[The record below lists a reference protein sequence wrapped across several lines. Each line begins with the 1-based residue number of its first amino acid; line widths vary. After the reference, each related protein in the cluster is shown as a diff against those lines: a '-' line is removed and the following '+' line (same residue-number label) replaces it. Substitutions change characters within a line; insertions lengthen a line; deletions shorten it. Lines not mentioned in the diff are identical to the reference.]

1 MKNAK
6 SVTKTVNNVFLKTSK
21 IFCNIPFYLQEQETL
36 DELKKKIISTRK
48 TKKSLKFRFQNLM

>member
-36 DELKKKIISTRK
+36 EELKKK
-48 TKKSLKFRFQNLM
+48 KS